1 MDLSSLSKAWRV
13 SPRRRL
19 TLCADSFIPSLLS
32 AADSPSAALAAYTR
46 AHSDDDP
53 LGIADAHAYR
63 SEADAAFA
71 CLDRAYLQKESGL
84 YWLKG
89 DTLLRN
95 LEGDPRYK
103 AFLRRMNLPE

>member
-1 MDLSSLSKAWRV
+1 MW
-13 SPRRRL
+13 
-19 TLCADSFIPSLLS
+19 
-32 AADSPSAALAAYTR
+32 
-46 AHSDDDP
+46 
-53 LGIADAHAYR
+53 
-63 SEADAAFA
+63 
-71 CLDRAYLQKESGL
+71 LDRAYLQRESGL